1 MQCCP
6 ALSKKSKF
14 IKVVYIFT
22 SEVSLYGLSENG
34 IVCYAMVTVLEIS
47 GFEVEEFC

>member
-1 MQCCP
+1 MQCCS

-14 IKVVYIFT
+14 IKAVYKFA

-34 IVCYAMVTVLEIS
+34 IIYYAIAYCFGNIEKI
-47 GFEVEEFC
+47 C